1 MKMTMMMPGWSAHG
15 GQTLSPYV
23 GKMEENEKLLGH
35 SVRQNTLIYS
45 IFSSA
50 DELDRP
56 QVAHQPAP
64 QSQSQL
70 VSLLSP
76 WGQRQSAPSSHHP
89 HALLYT
95 RLSPQLEFKIQQG
108 CTA

>member
-1 MKMTMMMPGWSAHG
+1 MKMTTMMPGWSAHG

-23 GKMEENEKLLGH
+23 EKMEENEKLLGH
-35 SVRQNTLIYS
+35 SVSKTIPNYPHFCR
-45 IFSSA
+45 A

-56 QVAHQPAP
+56 LAAHQPAP

-76 WGQRQSAPSSHHP
+76 WEPRQSVLSSHP
-89 HALLYT
+89 LHALLCM
-95 RLSPQLEFKIQQG
+95 R
-108 CTA
+108 